1 MKRLTLAI
9 AFACVLTGVVRAG
22 EIHTTVAGASP
33 APNTKTTAGG
43 SLSSDAVAPVDIA
56 GTDATAPQEA
66 LTIILALLDIVS

>member
-43 SLSSDAVAPVDIA
+43 SLSSDVVAPGDSPA
-56 GTDATAPQEA
+56 TDATAPREV